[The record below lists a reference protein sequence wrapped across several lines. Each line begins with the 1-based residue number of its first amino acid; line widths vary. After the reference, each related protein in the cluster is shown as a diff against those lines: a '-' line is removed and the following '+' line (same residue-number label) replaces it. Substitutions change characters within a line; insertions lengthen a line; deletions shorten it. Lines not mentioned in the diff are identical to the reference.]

1 MNRLLQVK
9 PYGSSSHISLN
20 ELGTAELL
28 KIFSDKES
36 ISIYESIRLNELSF
50 MPFLWRNY
58 LYILTYH
65 FAIYRIADK
74 GKLA

>member
-1 MNRLLQVK
+1 MRNINFPKLSKEKLIERLEHPDGITRV
-9 PYGSSSHISLN
+9 IIDTDTAN
-20 ELGTAELL
+20 EIDDQLY
-28 KIFSDKES
+28 D
-36 ISIYESIRLNELSF
+36 RLSF